1 MWLTQEQIAQLFG
14 VKRPAITKHIRNIF
28 QTQELEEISVCSILE
43 LTAADG
49 KKYMTQLYNLDM
61 ILSNWS
67 VSERFGQEV
76 VWIHPY
82 GTHWS

>member
-1 MWLTQEQIAQLFG
+1 MRLCGLL
-14 VKRPAITKHIRNIF
+14 KNRLPNKHIRNIF

-76 VWIHPY
+76 FRLHQD
-82 GTHWS
+82 GRG